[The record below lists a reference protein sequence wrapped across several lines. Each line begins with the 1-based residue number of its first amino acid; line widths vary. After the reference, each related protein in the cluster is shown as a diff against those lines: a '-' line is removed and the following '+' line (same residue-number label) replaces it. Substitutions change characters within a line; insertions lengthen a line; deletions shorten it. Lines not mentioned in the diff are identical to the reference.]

1 MDNKTKSLIDSILK
15 DFDISE
21 NVMKVLKYEINRSDL
36 NQENI
41 KNYDEV
47 EEKIN
52 EIYLKVNKFLISI
65 NIGKQKRLFL

>member
-1 MDNKTKSLIDSILK
+1 MNNKTKSLIDSILK
-15 DFDISE
+15 DFDIGE
-21 NVMKVLKYEINRSDL
+21 NVMKILKYEINRSDL

-52 EIYLKVNKFLISI
+52 EIYLKVIRFLISI

>member
-1 MDNKTKSLIDSILK
+1 MNNKTKSLIDSILK
-15 DFDISE
+15 DFDIGE
-21 NVMKVLKYEINRSDL
+21 NVMKILNYEINRTDL

-52 EIYLKVNKFLISI
+52 EIYLKVIRFLISI